1 MAKRWLIICGV
12 LFSLIASAQER
23 IELLPFGDFETW
35 TVRYIKESAILGG
48 KTKALYMIA
57 ETDTIYSNKPFVPS
71 SASPWGSGNAHA
83 RALGVDKVSVSVH
96 PERRDHGWCCRM
108 ESRLETVKAAG
119 MNLKVLATGSIYTG
133 RLTDPVGLQHSS
145 DPNSA
150 IDMGIPFTGRPKA
163 LMLDIKAHIQEDQP
177 IVFANAS
184 KKVKTLGGHD
194 EAQVVLILQH
204 RWEENGHVYAYRVGT
219 ASEHF
224 SKSTEGWLNN
234 HRIPVRYGDI
244 TQRADYKPW
253 EALIN
258 CRQKTRNSSGK
269 MVFIEEIGWRED
281 VTPTHMIIQVA
292 AGCQK
297 PFTGC
302 PGNVVWCD
310 NIRLVY

>member
-1 MAKRWLIICGV
+1 MRRWYLIG
-12 LFSLIASAQER
+12 LALLSMTATAQER

-35 TVRYIKESAILGG
+35 TVRYIKESAIIGG

-57 ETDTIYSNKPFVPS
+57 ETDTVYGNQAFTPS
-71 SASPWGSGNAHA
+71 AASPWGSGNAHA
-83 RALGVDKVSVSVH
+83 RAFGVDKASVSVR
-96 PERRDHGWCCRM
+96 PEKRGKGWCCRM
-108 ESRLETVKAAG
+108 ESALETVKAAG
-119 MNLKVLATGSIYTG
+119 LNLKVLATGSIYTG
-133 RLTDPVGLQHSS
+133 RLADPVGIQHSS

-163 LMLDIKAHIQEDQP
+163 LLLDIKANIHENKS
-177 IVFANAS
+177 IVFANACA
-184 KKVKTLGGHD
+184 KVKTLKGHD

-219 ASEHF
+219 ATEHF
-224 SKSTEGWLNN
+224 SKSTNGWLND

-244 TQRADYKPW
+244 TGRADYKPW
-253 EALIN
+253 EALSN
-258 CRQKTRNSSGK
+258 NRQKTKNSAGK
-269 MVFIEEIGWRED
+269 MVCIEEVGWRDD
-281 VTPTHMIIQVA
+281 VAPTHMIIQIA